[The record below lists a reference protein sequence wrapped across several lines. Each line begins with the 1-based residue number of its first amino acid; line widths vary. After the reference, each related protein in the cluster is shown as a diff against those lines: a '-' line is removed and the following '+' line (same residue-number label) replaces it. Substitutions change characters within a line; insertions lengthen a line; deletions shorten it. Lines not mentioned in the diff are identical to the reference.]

1 MHSPSSCSRTARGN
15 SPSLGVKDPISSQSQ
30 KNEGCF
36 LKWFQL
42 SWEGEVPCYLR
53 VVHSE
58 YRTQLS
64 HTHLD
69 GSLQVTDEDIGEMQ
83 ISEVLSGGRCL
94 LMSRVWQQCV
104 DALTFTMEKT
114 LSSTHWRST
123 AHIRGQLVHT
133 LTLKQFISVVLCFP
147 TMKEHIITYNK

>member
-1 MHSPSSCSRTARGN
+1 MHSPSSCSRTAWGN

-53 VVHSE
+53 VVHPE
-58 YRTQLS
+58 YLTQLS

-114 LSSTHWRST
+114 LSSTHWE
-123 AHIRGQLVHT
+123 GQQHT
-133 LTLKQFISVVLCFP
+133 LEVSLCIHLP
-147 TMKEHIITYNK
+147 WSSLSLLYCVSPLWNRAHNNI